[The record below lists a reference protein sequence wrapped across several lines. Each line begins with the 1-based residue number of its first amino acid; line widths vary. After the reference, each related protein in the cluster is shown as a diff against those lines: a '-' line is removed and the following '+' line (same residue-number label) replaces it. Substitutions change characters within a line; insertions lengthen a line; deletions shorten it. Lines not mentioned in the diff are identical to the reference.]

1 MSRTY
6 KLTVEAV
13 GISEE
18 ELGKVMKDQ
27 FGWEGDTDSFIETT
41 YFNGDGSLGGGLSEQ
56 GAHHQINEALIAINP
71 KARINTRWTYMDD
84 LPFESYGDTID

>member
-6 KLTVEAV
+6 KLTVETI

-27 FGWEGDTDSFIETT
+27 FGWEGDTDSYKEIT
-41 YFNGDGSLGGGLSEQ
+41 YFNGDGHLYAGKSEQ
-56 GAHHQINEALIAINP
+56 EAHNKIYEALIAINP
-71 KARINTRWTYMDD
+71 NAKINTRWTYMDE
-84 LPFESYGDTID
+84 LPYETYGDIIE